1 MEEELNQ
8 KKKQVWRYCV
18 VGNIVKSHYDADGIL
33 RYGTSAYVG
42 GTKVYLAGRNWDFSR
57 DEITVVG
64 LSRGHQQQVHEVPVD
79 LIENVR
85 CQKVYK
91 PSILNVMGNLEFWL
105 CWWGNTKE
113 DKKAAEEFVARWKAM

>member
-8 KKKQVWRYCV
+8 GKKQEWRYCV
-18 VGNIVKSHYDADGIL
+18 VGNIVKSHYDAGGVL

-64 LSRGHQQQVHEVPVD
+64 LSRGHQQQVHEVPIE
-79 LIENVR
+79 LIENLR
-85 CQKVYK
+85 CW
-91 PSILNVMGNLEFWL
+91 IMGNNSDMAVL
-105 CWWGNTKE
+105 
-113 DKKAAEEFVARWKAM
+113 V